1 MWTNFLESFHDAEL
15 LEVLMGKVVPSPA
28 ASGLG
33 SCVEGANK
41 DCNGLSACV
50 SGVSADQSA
59 E

>member
-1 MWTNFLESFHDAEL
+1 MWTNFLEGFHDAEL
-15 LEVLMGKVVPSPA
+15 LEVLKGEAAPSPA
-28 ASGLG
+28 DIGLG
-33 SCVEGANK
+33 ACVEGANK